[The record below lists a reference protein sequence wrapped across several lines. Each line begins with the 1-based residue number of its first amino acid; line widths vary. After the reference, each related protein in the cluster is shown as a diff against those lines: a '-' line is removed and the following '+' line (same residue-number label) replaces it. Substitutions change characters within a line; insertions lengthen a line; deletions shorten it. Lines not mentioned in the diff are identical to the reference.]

1 MPAAVETAHRKIT
14 EALAPSEEAGKQLR
28 RYLSELF
35 FEGETNTDRLSSA
48 GTAYLS
54 VLANKNRPAA

>member
-1 MPAAVETAHRKIT
+1 MPAAVESAHRKII
-14 EALAPSEEAGKQLR
+14 EVLAPSEEAGKQLR

-35 FEGETNTDRLSSA
+35 FEGETNIDRLSSA

-54 VLANKNRPAA
+54 VLANKDRSAS